1 MASELKVDTIV
12 NSAGSSGPSLPNTT
26 TIKISN
32 TSTYVSEGGAKTQNT
47 VQGLAKAYGSVN
59 QDSTQN
65 LVGGFNMSGVT
76 DTGTGTTTK
85 SFTNNMSDQT
95 YSIVG
100 SANTNSNYF
109 QHQHY
114 SINTGSIGVYNS
126 PDYNLN
132 NDDGIPSTGIL
143 GDLA

>member
-1 MASELKVDTIV
+1 MASELKVDKFTGV
-12 NSAGSSGPSLPNTT
+12 TTAGSILVTGEGNSTT
-26 TIKISN
+26 TN
-32 TSTYVSEGGAKTQNT
+32 LQ
-47 VQGLAKAYGSVN
+47 QGLAKAYGSVN

-65 LVGGFNMSGVT
+65 LVGSFNMSGVT

-114 SINTGSIGVYNS
+114 SISTGSIGIYNS

-132 NDDGIPSTGIL
+132 NDDGIPSTGSL